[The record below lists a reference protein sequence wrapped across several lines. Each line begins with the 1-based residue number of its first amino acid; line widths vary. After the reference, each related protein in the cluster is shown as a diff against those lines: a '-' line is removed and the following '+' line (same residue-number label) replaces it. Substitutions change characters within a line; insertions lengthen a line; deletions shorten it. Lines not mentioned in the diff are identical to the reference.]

1 MGDAYR
7 RLAALGLTAVTATAL
22 TVASAGSAWAVGEV
36 VGANSADAVPGSYVV
51 TLRDD
56 ASPRA
61 AATSAAAS
69 LTSRY
74 GGEVERTYSH
84 ALNGFHAT
92 MSAEQAAKLAA
103 DPKVAMVQADLRITV
118 DAVQPNPPSWG
129 LDRIDQRDLPL
140 DSSYSYETGAS
151 NVTAYIID
159 TGIRTTHSTF
169 GGRASW
175 GANTIDT
182 NNTDCQGHGTHVAG
196 TVGGAEYG
204 VAKEVKLVAVKVLN
218 CAGSGTTASVV
229 GGIDWVTANAVKPAV
244 ANMSLGGGADATL
257 DAAVRASV
265 ASGVT
270 HVVASGNSSANAC
283 NYSPARV
290 AEAISVNASTRT
302 DSRASFSNFGTCTD
316 VFAPGEGITSSWNTN
331 DTATN
336 TISGTSMAS
345 PHVAGGAALYLAE
358 NPTAAPA
365 TVEAA
370 LLSAASADKI
380 GNAGAGSPNKLLFTG
395 STTTPS
401 IANPGSKANLAGDSV
416 SFQLSVFG
424 GTAPHVFTAT
434 GLPDGVSISDGGL
447 VSGSPTTAGSYSV
460 TVTAT
465 DSLGVSGSTSFSWLV
480 VEPGAECPT
489 TTNST
494 AYPIADNSTVSSPI
508 TLACGALASATT
520 TVTVDITHSYI
531 GDLVVDLVA
540 PDGSVYNLHN
550 RTGGS
555 ADDIKRSFTV
565 DASSEV
571 VVGTWT
577 LRVQDAASLDTGR
590 LNSWSLD
597 V

>member
-22 TVASAGSAWAVGEV
+22 AVTTAGSAWATGEV
-36 VGANSADAVPGSYVV
+36 VGASSADAVPGSYVV

-61 AATSAAAS
+61 AATSAATS

-74 GGEVERTYSH
+74 GGEVKRTYSH

-257 DAAVRASV
+257 DAAVRTSV

-283 NYSPARV
+283 SYSPARV

-302 DSRASFSNFGTCTD
+302 DARASFSNFGTCTD
-316 VFAPGEGITSSWNTN
+316 LFAPGEGITSSWNTN

-345 PHVAGGAALYLAE
+345 PHVAGGAALYLAG

-370 LLSAASADKI
+370 LLSAASSDKI

-401 IANPGSKANLAGDSV
+401 ITNPGAKANLAGDSV

-434 GLPDGVSISDGGL
+434 GLPDGVTISDGGL
-447 VSGSPTTAGSYSV
+447 VSGSPTTAGTYSV

-465 DSLGVSGSTSFSWLV
+465 DSLGVSGSTTFSWLV

-520 TVTVDITHSYI
+520 TVTVDITHTYI